1 MSIIVDVILVALL
14 FIVVYKSYQKG
25 FVKTV
30 LDTFSVFVSGIVSF
44 ALCGTVADSAYNLF
58 IGDLVKTEFSRALD
72 GLTQRT
78 PFKERLDIM
87 IDALPKPALGIAE
100 YTGVTVE
107 YLKSTVIGA
116 SSATNEELIEIV
128 ADKIAYDLMI
138 GVIQVVCFFALFVLV
153 ALIVKVLSSMISHI
167 VEKLPVVGGLD
178 SLLGIIFGFVKGGV
192 ILLAVGV
199 LLSVIVAT
207 APEGSPLLVIKDS
220 VIYGILATFNPI
232 LK

>member
-1 MSIIVDVILVALL
+1 M
-14 FIVVYKSYQKG
+14 
-25 FVKTV
+25 
-30 LDTFSVFVSGIVSF
+30 
-44 ALCGTVADSAYNLF
+44 
-58 IGDLVKTEFSRALD
+58 
-72 GLTQRT
+72 
-78 PFKERLDIM
+78 
-87 IDALPKPALGIAE
+87 
-100 YTGVTVE
+100 
-107 YLKSTVIGA
+107 
-116 SSATNEELIEIV
+116 
-128 ADKIAYDLMI
+128 
-138 GVIQVVCFFALFVLV
+138 LV

-178 SLLGIIFGFVKGGV
+178 SLLGIIFGLVKGGV